1 MVHPKVYSFF
11 LTSLLAN
18 VHCNDSLV
26 WFEAAGFFYT
36 INSASLLRLLLD
48 ILFLPC
54 LMAIL
59 QLCICRTS
67 PFLISSSSLMENMLE
82 RANSKLWIW
91 PWVVAELVSLSALPR
106 LIQNCIWQ
114 GTEPSLLSCSFMVG
128 TFGRVH
134 PILQL
139 TWAAQWCTPWWWMPS

>member
-1 MVHPKVYSFF
+1 
-11 LTSLLAN
+11 
-18 VHCNDSLV
+18 
-26 WFEAAGFFYT
+26 
-36 INSASLLRLLLD
+36 
-48 ILFLPC
+48 
-54 LMAIL
+54 
-59 QLCICRTS
+59 
-67 PFLISSSSLMENMLE
+67 MLE

-114 GTEPSLLSCSFMVG
+114 GTEPSLLSCSLMVG

-139 TWAAQWCTPWWWMPS
+139 TWAAQWCTPWWWMPSWVGPMDMSIGVLTLPLICLRVAWVREKFPHFC